1 MIVKPTKIKRGD
13 TALITAVVTDE
24 LGNDISGVSWKVAHI
39 LDSQKND
46 DQDTYP
52 WEDPHSLSE
61 AVSTSVY
68 LVRKLVTDAALAN
81 NVATKYRV
89 FVKATDN
96 PEIIAVD
103 CGVYTVIP

>member
-1 MIVKPTKIKRGD
+1 MTVKPTKIKRGD

-24 LGNDISGVSWKVAHI
+24 LGNDISGVTWKVAHI

-52 WEDPHSLSE
+52 WEDPHALSE
-61 AVSTSVY
+61 AASTSVY
-68 LVRKLVTDAALAN
+68 LVRRLVVDAALASD
-81 NVATKYRV
+81 ASTKYRV

-96 PEIIAVD
+96 PEILAVD
-103 CGVYTVIP
+103 CGTYTVMP